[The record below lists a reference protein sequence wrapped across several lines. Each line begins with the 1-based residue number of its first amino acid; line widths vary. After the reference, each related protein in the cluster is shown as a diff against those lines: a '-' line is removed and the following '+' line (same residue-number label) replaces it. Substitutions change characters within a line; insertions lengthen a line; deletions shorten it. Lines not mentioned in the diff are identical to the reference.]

1 MSWLQV
7 FNSLYLNVILQLRVR
22 VIFCHRLQG
31 FLIKNEADYAA
42 GQVVKWIALTFYK
55 QIEDQAPALKV
66 GCAFKI
72 FRAQSYWTVA

>member
-1 MSWLQV
+1 MSWLQI

-31 FLIKNEADYAA
+31 FLIKIEADYAA
-42 GQVVKWIALTFYK
+42 GQVVKWITLTFYK

-66 GCAFKI
+66 GSAFKI